1 MYVELTVVSRIE
13 KRAQCILDGQGHP
26 ITTLP
31 TLPYLTLI
39 TMYMY
44 LGNNGV
50 QSLKSKSHSQNN
62 STRYMVIKSFL
73 DTLQR
78 PMLACDP
85 LLLSLFVPVQVSL
98 IGTPVVYH
106 LRRFLHA

>member
-1 MYVELTVVSRIE
+1 MVKDIQSL
-13 KRAQCILDGQGHP
+13 H
-26 ITTLP
+26 
-31 TLPYLTLI
+31 YLTLI

-44 LGNNGV
+44 LGNNSV
-50 QSLKSKSHSQNN
+50 QSLKSKSRPQNN

-98 IGTPVVYH
+98 IGTAVVYH
-106 LRRFLHA
+106 RRRFLHA

>member
-1 MYVELTVVSRIE
+1 
-13 KRAQCILDGQGHP
+13 
-26 ITTLP
+26 
-31 TLPYLTLI
+31 
-39 TMYMY
+39 MYMY
-44 LGNNGV
+44 LGNDGV
-50 QSLKSKSHSQNN
+50 QSLKSKSRPQNN

-78 PMLACDP
+78 PMFACDP

-106 LRRFLHA
+106 RRRFLHA

>member
-13 KRAQCILDGQGHP
+13 KRAQCILDRQGHP
-26 ITTLP
+26 IT

-44 LGNNGV
+44 LGNDGV
-50 QSLKSKSHSQNN
+50 QSLKSESRPQNN

-78 PMLACDP
+78 PMLACDT

-106 LRRFLHA
+106 RRRFLHA

>member
-1 MYVELTVVSRIE
+1 MHVELTIVSRIE
-13 KRAQCILDGQGHP
+13 KRAQCILDRQGHP

-31 TLPYLTLI
+31 TYPKH
-39 TMYMY
+39 YMY

-50 QSLKSKSHSQNN
+50 QSLKSKSRPQNN
-62 STRYMVIKSFL
+62 NTRYMVIKSFL

-85 LLLSLFVPVQVSL
+85 LLLSLFVPMQVSL
-98 IGTPVVYH
+98 IGTPIVYH
-106 LRRFLHA
+106 RRRFLRA

>member
-1 MYVELTVVSRIE
+1 MVKDIQSLHY
-13 KRAQCILDGQGHP
+13 
-26 ITTLP
+26 
-31 TLPYLTLI
+31 LPYFTLI

-50 QSLKSKSHSQNN
+50 QSPKSKSRPQNN

-85 LLLSLFVPVQVSL
+85 LLLSLSVPMQVSL
-98 IGTPVVYH
+98 IGTPVVYDR
-106 LRRFLHA
+106 RRFLHA

>member
-1 MYVELTVVSRIE
+1 
-13 KRAQCILDGQGHP
+13 
-26 ITTLP
+26 
-31 TLPYLTLI
+31 
-39 TMYMY
+39 MYMY
-44 LGNNGV
+44 LGKNGV
-50 QSLKSKSHSQNN
+50 QSLKSKSRPQNN
-62 STRYMVIKSFL
+62 SIRYMVIKSFL

-106 LRRFLHA
+106 RRRFLHA

>member
-1 MYVELTVVSRIE
+1 MVKDIQSL
-13 KRAQCILDGQGHP
+13 H
-26 ITTLP
+26 
-31 TLPYLTLI
+31 YLTLI

-50 QSLKSKSHSQNN
+50 QSLKSESRPQNN

-106 LRRFLHA
+106 RRRFLHA

>member
-13 KRAQCILDGQGHP
+13 KRAQCILDCQGHP

-31 TLPYLTLI
+31 YLNHYL
-39 TMYMY
+39 MYMY

-50 QSLKSKSHSQNN
+50 QSLKSKSRPQKN

-78 PMLACDP
+78 PMLACDT

>member
-1 MYVELTVVSRIE
+1 
-13 KRAQCILDGQGHP
+13 
-26 ITTLP
+26 
-31 TLPYLTLI
+31 
-39 TMYMY
+39 MY
-44 LGNNGV
+44 LGNNGRY
-50 QSLKSKSHSQNN
+50 SESQIRVAP
-62 STRYMVIKSFL
+62 TKQQYRGYMVIKSFL

>member
-1 MYVELTVVSRIE
+1 
-13 KRAQCILDGQGHP
+13 
-26 ITTLP
+26 
-31 TLPYLTLI
+31 
-39 TMYMY
+39 MY

-50 QSLKSKSHSQNN
+50 QSLKSESRPQNN

-78 PMLACDP
+78 PMLACDT
-85 LLLSLFVPVQVSL
+85 LLLSLSVPVQVSL

>member
-1 MYVELTVVSRIE
+1 
-13 KRAQCILDGQGHP
+13 
-26 ITTLP
+26 
-31 TLPYLTLI
+31 
-39 TMYMY
+39 MY

-50 QSLKSKSHSQNN
+50 QSLKSESRPQNN

>member
-1 MYVELTVVSRIE
+1 MHVELTVVSRIE
-13 KRAQCILDGQGHP
+13 KRAQCILDRQGHP
-26 ITTLP
+26 ITR
-31 TLPYLTLI
+31 YLTY
-39 TMYMY
+39 TY
-44 LGNNGV
+44 LSLHVPNNSV
-50 QSLKSKSHSQNN
+50 QSLKSKSRPQNN

-98 IGTPVVYH
+98 IGTPIVYH
-106 LRRFLHA
+106 LRRFLRA